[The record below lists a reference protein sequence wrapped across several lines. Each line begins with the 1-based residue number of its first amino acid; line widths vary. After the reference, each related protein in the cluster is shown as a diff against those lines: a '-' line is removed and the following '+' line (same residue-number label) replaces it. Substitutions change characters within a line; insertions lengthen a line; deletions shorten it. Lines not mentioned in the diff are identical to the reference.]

1 MVISIQILTTIMM
14 LWRGGFF
21 CQMCLWMGCRHGQ
34 IGDSCIILKNEFW
47 LVNVLHKSILWHSKQ
62 RLFSAQN
69 WYDGIK
75 TSQYGV
81 DDDDKDKI
89 RDRSSAAKRESR
101 QPLLVIDVNMW
112 QDEQHTWCLLLMSIY
127 LLSQYTPLDKCTYL
141 LMPIYLFLMTRCDN
155 MNSFIDLNTSF
166 KSIYPPLMLI
176 YLLLKCQ
183 YTCYWCQYVTR

>member
-1 MVISIQILTTIMM
+1 MVISIQILTNIMM

-21 CQMCLWMGCRHGQ
+21 LKVSLNGMPAWSNWWQLYHFEERILACKCSSK
-34 IGDSCIILKNEFW
+34 IDSLTLKATSLFGSELMW
-47 LVNVLHKSILWHSKQ
+47 WHH
-62 RLFSAQN
+62 R
-69 WYDGIK
+69 IK

-127 LLSQYTPLDKCTYL
+127 LLSQYTPFDTCTYL
-141 LMPIYLFLMTRCDN
+141 LMPIYLFWWQCVTIWTVL
-155 MNSFIDLNTSF
+155 
-166 KSIYPPLMLI
+166 SI
-176 YLLLKCQ
+176 
-183 YTCYWCQYVTR
+183 

>member
-1 MVISIQILTTIMM
+1 MTSSVNGDINTDTYHHDDAMK
-14 LWRGGFF
+14 RRFF

-34 IGDSCIILKNEFW
+34 IGDSCIILKKVFW

-62 RLFSAQN
+62 RLFSALN

-127 LLSQYTPLDKCTYL
+127 LLSQYTPFDICTYL
-141 LMPIYLFLMTRCDN
+141 LMPIYFFWWQC
-155 MNSFIDLNTSF
+155 
-166 KSIYPPLMLI
+166 
-176 YLLLKCQ
+176 
-183 YTCYWCQYVTR
+183 VTRWVVFLI

>member
-1 MVISIQILTTIMM
+1 MPRRWCQSHSIDDIICQWWYQYRYLPPS
-14 LWRGGFF
+14 WCCEEEVFF
-21 CQMCLWMGCRHGQ
+21 KMCLWMGCRHGQ
-34 IGDSCIILKNEFW
+34 IGDSCIILKKVFW

-62 RLFSAQN
+62 RLFSALN

-127 LLSQYTPLDKCTYL
+127 LLSQYTPFDICTYL
-141 LMPIYLFLMTRCDN
+141 LMPIYFFGWRC
-155 MNSFIDLNTSF
+155 
-166 KSIYPPLMLI
+166 
-176 YLLLKCQ
+176 
-183 YTCYWCQYVTR
+183 VTRWALH

>member
-34 IGDSCIILKNEFW
+34 IGDSCIILKKEFG
-47 LVNVLHKSILWHSKQ
+47 LVNVLHKSILWHSKL
-62 RLFSAQN
+62 RLFSALN

-112 QDEQHTWCLLLMSIY
+112 QDEHHTWCLLLMSIY
-127 LLSQYTPLDKCTYL
+127 LLSQYTPFDTYTYL
-141 LMPIYLFLMTRCDN
+141 LMPIYLFWWQCVTIWTVL
-155 MNSFIDLNTSF
+155 
-166 KSIYPPLMLI
+166 SI
-176 YLLLKCQ
+176 
-183 YTCYWCQYVTR
+183 

>member
-34 IGDSCIILKNEFW
+34 IGDSCIILKKVFW

-62 RLFSAQN
+62 RLFSALN

-112 QDEQHTWCLLLMSIY
+112 QDEQHTWSSYYIHHWCLYIY
-127 LLSQYTPLDKCTYL
+127 
-141 LMPIYLFLMTRCDN
+141 
-155 MNSFIDLNTSF
+155 
-166 KSIYPPLMLI
+166 
-176 YLLLKCQ
+176 
-183 YTCYWCQYVTR
+183 YWCQYTFHKMSSTLDVYYWCQYIYWVNIFLLINELIYWRQYIFLDDDVWQD